1 MTDASSLVCIGNLTI
16 DEAVSPAGE
25 RVESVGGDALFAAL
39 AARVS
44 GGNPTIL
51 APLGNDA
58 VPALLAAIRSAGTDP
73 TALPRRDLPTVRNV
87 VRYDEAGGRVWD
99 LVLGDAH
106 FEELSVHPADVSDA
120 VLAAPGLLLCGMA
133 LHAQLELA
141 AWLRARTPATV
152 YFDPQ
157 EDYIAGHEAALL
169 DAVRACD
176 VFLPSEIEAITL
188 AGTAELN
195 AAAETFLGLG
205 PQVVVIK
212 LAAAGCLVATSERPE
227 PTVVSADVVEPVDST
242 GAGDAFCGA
251 FAAEHLRSGDPYA
264 AAAAG
269 AAAARIAVGAPGI
282 SGLLAA
288 VTNSA
293 RVVR

>member
-133 LHAQLELA
+133 LHAQLELS

-282 SGLLAA
+282 GGLLAA

-293 RVVR
+293 GMAR

>member
-133 LHAQLELA
+133 LHAQLKLA

-176 VFLPSEIEAITL
+176 VFLPSEIEAIAL

-195 AAAETFLGLG
+195 AAAATFLGLG

-282 SGLLAA
+282 GGLLAA

-293 RVVR
+293 GMAR